1 LPFTTI
7 AFQNIKICPRDAA
20 MNAKPAFDRQ
30 GAKGKSMSKLGFTL
44 SIALLSALASSASAQ
59 QTKVGLLTCYT
70 AERIGLIVGSTQK
83 LSCTFTP
90 EHGPVPE
97 HYLGTINRIGPDIG
111 GSTGGVLT
119 WAVLAPTEGLLRG
132 ALAGE
137 YVGATGNVAFVVGV
151 GAQVLVGGSNRS
163 IALQPLSVEGQ
174 VGVNLA
180 VGVAGLTLI
189 ESD

>member
-1 LPFTTI
+1 
-7 AFQNIKICPRDAA
+7 
-20 MNAKPAFDRQ
+20 
-30 GAKGKSMSKLGFTL
+30 MSKLGFTL